1 MRVFAHAVSYLFHPL
16 FIMTYMAVLLSFI
29 NPYLFGVHDIK
40 GNAIFILQIFFYTL
54 FMPLFGVLLMKN
66 LGFIQSLE
74 MEDKKERIGPL
85 MVCITIYS
93 WLSYNYYNS
102 TIIPNAFTIF
112 MLGTTLALS
121 LAFFINVFSKISL
134 HALGMGG
141 FLGMIVITM
150 MYFSYGVF
158 QVGSVSISMN
168 FLLMAVVL
176 LCGIVGTSR
185 LILEAHE
192 PMDLYGGFF
201 IGFGT
206 QFLAL
211 TILT

>member
-1 MRVFAHAVSYLFHPL
+1 MRTIAHAVSYLFHPL
-16 FIMTYMAVLLSFI
+16 FMMTYMAILISFI
-29 NPYLFGVHDIK
+29 NPYLFGVNDIS
-40 GNAIFILQIFFYTL
+40 GNMIFILQIFFSTL
-54 FMPLFGVLLMKN
+54 LIPLFGVIMMKL

-85 MVCITIYS
+85 MVTISLYS
-93 WLSYNYYNS
+93 WMSYNFYNS
-102 TIIPNAFTIF
+102 STIPNAFIIF
-112 MLGTTLALS
+112 MVGSTLALCI
-121 LAFFINVFSKISL
+121 AFFINVFSKISL

-141 FLGMIVITM
+141 FLGMIAITM
-150 MYFSYGVF
+150 LYFSYGSF
-158 QVGSVSISMN
+158 QIYDINISMN
-168 FLLMAVVL
+168 FLMMFIVL
-176 LCGIVGTSR
+176 LCGVVGSAR

-211 TILT
+211 SILG